1 MSYNKSIRHRRSRT
15 PHQPAFRL
23 AIMPAMLTAALGYAN
38 SAGAVE
44 GGVVAAGSG
53 TIATQGAKTTI
64 NQASDRMVVNWNDFN
79 IARDQSVAFNQPSA
93 TSAVLNRVTTA
104 APTQIDGA
112 LTANGR
118 VFVVNPSGV
127 MFGKTSQVNVGSLVA
142 STLNVDSQK
151 FMDGGE
157 PVTGI
162 MNLSAN
168 GAQGVVSND
177 GQINA
182 REAVVLLGAQAT
194 NQGTIRAKDVTL
206 GAADGVAMQMNGSGF
221 KVMLGR
227 EAQNALAANSGV
239 ITANG
244 GNVQLNAAAT
254 GAMLATVVR
263 NSGTLEATRATT
275 GEGGSIILGSQLDG
289 NVSAGGRINAAT
301 DITIGSAPVSYPP
314 YLSPFNADTAPSGGA
329 YGSAGHNVTVEK
341 GAFLTTSQGAVKI
354 GTGGGDVVSNGRIS
368 SAGDVQI
375 GAGGTGA
382 VTVNEAING
391 RSVAVQGTG
400 VDINSWMT
408 ASSGDLSIKADG
420 SGAGNLNQNANLEA
434 TKGSVNLTGTNITQ
448 KKGVNTYAGDA
459 MNIGASGAIQAARLN
474 AQGDV
479 RIGAAGPIAVN
490 DAING
495 RSVSMQGTGVDVN
508 SWINATKGDVSI
520 KADGPMPGGQGDL
533 NQNADVKAFNGAV
546 NLTGTNVT
554 QKLGSVTYAGG
565 NGVNTA
571 TSGVKIGATNAL
583 QVARVD
589 SVGDVQLGA
598 AGPVKVVDGV
608 NGSSVS
614 MQGTGVDV
622 NSWITA
628 TKGDVSIKADGLG
641 KGDLNQNA
649 NVTSN
654 QGSVNLTGTNITQK
668 RGIGTYA
675 NNGVNIGATGALQAA
690 RVSANGDVQIG
701 AAGPIAVNDAINGR
715 SVAMQGTGVDLNS
728 WINASTG
735 DVSIKADALGQ
746 GDLNQNG
753 EVKAFKGAVNLTG
766 TNVTQK
772 GYVTYAANGV
782 NIGATGALQT
792 ARIDTA
798 GDVNLGAAGPI
809 KVTDGINGSSVA
821 MQGTGVDVN
830 SWITATKGDVSIKA
844 DGPVPGGQGDLN
856 QNADVKAFNG
866 AVNLTGTNVTQ
877 KLGSVTYAGGNGVNT
892 ATSGVK
898 IGATNALQ
906 VARVDSVGDVQL
918 GAAGPVKVVDGVNGS
933 SVSMQGTGVDLNSWI
948 TATKGDVSIK
958 ADGLGKGDL
967 NQNANVTSN
976 QGSVNLTGTNIT
988 QKRGIGTY
996 ANNGVNIGATGAL
1009 QAARV
1014 SANGDVQIGAAGPI
1028 AVNDAINGRSV
1039 AMQGTGVDLNSW
1051 INASTG
1057 DVSIKADALGQGDL
1071 NQNGEVK
1078 AFKGAVNLTGTNVTQ
1093 KGYVTYAANG
1103 VNIGATGAL
1112 QTARIDTAGDVN
1124 LGAAGPIKVTDGI
1137 NGSSVAM
1144 QGTGVDV
1151 NSWITATKGDV
1162 SIKADGPAPGGQG
1175 DLNQNANVTSNQGSV
1190 NLTGTNITQK
1200 KGVTTN
1206 ANNAVN
1212 IGASDALVAA
1222 RVIAGGDIKMGSL
1235 GDGELAVT
1243 GEVTGASV
1251 AMQGTG
1257 VEITA
1262 PITATKGDV
1271 SIQSFNTK
1279 LGDLTQFANVTA
1291 NKGSVNLI
1299 GGNVIQTSGVNTVA
1313 GQDVNIA
1320 AAGELRAQRVSAG
1333 GDVTLAAVGDGALT
1347 TNSEVRGG
1355 SVTMTGSGVN
1365 INGQVTATK
1374 GDVQVQAD
1382 GALPGNLK
1390 QYANVTANQ
1399 GSVYLAGSSVVQD
1412 FGVSTTAGQ
1421 DVKIGTSGTLQA
1433 GLLNGKTVSLE
1444 GDRVFLVRD
1453 VNAEGDI
1460 VVHSTNSLCYPGTG
1474 CSDNWKGIFQLGN
1487 VTSRKGG
1494 IMMAVDPGVSFDPQ
1508 TGLPVSYTGTIGQ
1521 YASSQTRAATEISLR
1536 AVGVSAAS
1544 NTAGQKITVEALG
1557 YQQTGGKLTAPEIV
1571 LPTPITVSDNGS
1583 GR

>member
-1 MSYNKSIRHRRSRT
+1 
-15 PHQPAFRL
+15 
-23 AIMPAMLTAALGYAN
+23 MLTAALGYAN
-38 SAGAVE
+38 GAGAVE

-53 TIATQGAKTTI
+53 TIATQGTKTTI
-64 NQASDRMVVNWNDFN
+64 NQATDRMVVNWNNFN

-142 STLNVDSQK
+142 STLSVDSQK

-168 GAQGVVSND
+168 GGQGVVSND
-177 GQINA
+177 GQITA
-182 REAVVLLGAQAT
+182 REAVVLLGAKAT

-239 ITANG
+239 ITASG

-254 GAMLATVVR
+254 GAMLATVVQ

-301 DITIGSAPVSYPP
+301 DITIGSAPVNYPP
-314 YLSPFNADTAPSGGA
+314 LLSPFNADTAPSGGEYA
-329 YGSAGHNVTVEK
+329 SAGHNVTIEK
-341 GAFLTTSQGAVKI
+341 GANLTTSQGSVSI
-354 GTGGGDVVSNGRIS
+354 GSAGGDVVSNGRIS
-368 SAGDVQI
+368 SSGDVKI

-382 VTVNEAING
+382 VAVNEAING

-408 ASSGDLSIKADG
+408 ASTGDLSIKADG
-420 SGAGNLNQNANLEA
+420 AGAGNLNQNANLEA
-434 TKGSVNLTGTNITQ
+434 TKGT
-448 KKGVNTYAGDA
+448 
-459 MNIGASGAIQAARLN
+459 
-474 AQGDV
+474 
-479 RIGAAGPIAVN
+479 
-490 DAING
+490 
-495 RSVSMQGTGVDVN
+495 
-508 SWINATKGDVSI
+508 
-520 KADGPMPGGQGDL
+520 
-533 NQNADVKAFNGAV
+533 V

-554 QKLGSVTYAGG
+554 QKKGTSIYGG
-565 NGVNTA
+565 NGVQ
-571 TSGVKIGATNAL
+571 IGATGTL
-583 QVARVD
+583 QAARVNGNN
-589 SVGDVQLGA
+589 GDVQLGA
-598 AGPVKVVDGV
+598 LGGIT
-608 NGSSVS
+608 VS
-614 MQGTGVDV
+614 
-622 NSWITA
+622 
-628 TKGDVSIKADGLG
+628 
-641 KGDLNQNA
+641 
-649 NVTSN
+649 
-654 QGSVNLTGTNITQK
+654 
-668 RGIGTYA
+668 
-675 NNGVNIGATGALQAA
+675 
-690 RVSANGDVQIG
+690 
-701 AAGPIAVNDAINGR
+701 DAINGG
-715 SVAMQGTGVDLNS
+715 SVAMQGTGVDVNS

-735 DVSIKADALGQ
+735 DVSIKADALGK

-798 GDVNLGAAGPI
+798 GDVQIGAAGPI
-809 KVTDGINGSSVA
+809 KVTDGINGSSVS

-830 SWITATKGDVSIKA
+830 SWITATKGDVSIKSDA
-844 DGPVPGGQGDLN
+844 
-856 QNADVKAFNG
+856 
-866 AVNLTGTNVTQ
+866 
-877 KLGSVTYAGGNGVNT
+877 LGN
-892 ATSGVK
+892 
-898 IGATNALQ
+898 
-906 VARVDSVGDVQL
+906 
-918 GAAGPVKVVDGVNGS
+918 
-933 SVSMQGTGVDLNSWI
+933 
-948 TATKGDVSIK
+948 
-958 ADGLGKGDL
+958 GDL

-976 QGSVNLTGTNIT
+976 QGSVNLTGTNIA

-996 ANNGVNIGATGAL
+996 AGNGVNIGATGAL

-1039 AMQGTGVDLNSW
+1039 AMQGTGVDINSWINASTGDVSIKADAAGPGNLNQNGEVKAFKGAVNLTGTNVTQKGYVTYAGNGVNIGASNALQTSRIDSAGDVKLGAAGAIKVTDAISGRSVAIQGTGVDVNSWITASAGDVSIKADGPVGLSGQGDLNQNADVKAFRGSVNLTGTNVTQKLGYVTYAGGDGVNTATSGVNIGATNALQVARVDSVGDVQLGAAGPVKVVDGVNGRSVSMQGTGVDLNSWITATKGDVSIKANGLGNGDLNQNASVTSNQGSVNLTATNVLQKKGITTYGNNGVKIGATGTLQAARVNGNNGDVQLGALGGITVSDAINGGSVAMQGTGVDINSW

-1057 DVSIKADALGQGDL
+1057 DVSIKADALGKGDL

-1112 QTARIDTAGDVN
+1112 QTARIDTAGDVQ

-1137 NGSSVAM
+1137 NGSSVSM

-1162 SIKADGPAPGGQG
+1162 SIKSDALGNG
-1175 DLNQNANVTSNQGSV
+1175 DLNQTANVAANQGSV

-1200 KGVTTN
+1200 KGVSTN
-1206 ANNAVN
+1206 AGNGVN
-1212 IGASDALVAA
+1212 IGATGTLQTA
-1222 RVIAGGDIKMGSL
+1222 RVIAGGDIQMGTL
-1235 GDGELAVT
+1235 GDGDLAVT
-1243 GEVTGASV
+1243 GEVNGASV

-1271 SIQSFNTK
+1271 SIQAFNTK

-1333 GDVTLAAVGDGALT
+1333 GDVLLAAVGDGALT

-1355 SVTMTGSGVN
+1355 SVTMMGSGVN
-1365 INGQVTATK
+1365 INGNVTATT

-1390 QYANVTANQ
+1390 QYANVTANK
-1399 GSVYLAGSSVVQD
+1399 GSVLLAGSNVVQD
-1412 FGVSTTAGQ
+1412 YGVSTTAGQ

-1433 GLLNGKTVSLE
+1433 GLLTGKTVSVE
-1444 GDRVFLVRD
+1444 GDTVYLLRD
-1453 VNAEGDI
+1453 VNADGDI
-1460 VVHSTNSLCYPGTG
+1460 VAHATNRVCTPADAG
-1474 CSDNWKGIFQLGN
+1474 CSTGTKGVFQLGN
-1487 VTSRKGG
+1487 ITSRNGG
-1494 IMMAVDPGVSFDPQ
+1494 VLLAVDPGVSIDPR
-1508 TGLPVSYTGTIGQ
+1508 TGIPTIAYTGMIGQ
-1521 YASSQTRAATEISLR
+1521 YASSQTRAATDIALR
-1536 AVGVSAAS
+1536 GVAVYAAN
-1544 NTAGQKITVEALG
+1544 NTAGKSITVDAGLAK
-1557 YQQTGGKLTAPEIV
+1557 YQGTLKAPTIT
-1571 LPTPITVSDNGS
+1571 LPQAISVSDNGS
-1583 GR
+1583 GQ